1 MSKNPP
7 IMKFPADEENRLEF
21 PEKELKIKELPP
33 TVIVSDNNGQGQ
45 FVVTNEEEESQ
56 AQVCVTVYLVSQQ
69 AETRPTEKVFQKY
82 FVVTFLSLAK
92 YRALLKNIA
101 TQNQCNFYGKYFITL
116 DRNVIQILFCRQLLA
131 INCQFN

>member
-69 AETRPTEKVFQKY
+69 AETMPAEKVFQKY
-82 FVVTFLSLAK
+82 FRVTFLLLAK
-92 YRALLKNIA
+92 YKAFLKH
-101 TQNQCNFYGKYFITL
+101 CNAKSM
-116 DRNVIQILFCRQLLA
+116 QLYWE
-131 INCQFN
+131 IFHNT

>member
-21 PEKELKIKELPP
+21 PEKELPP

-45 FVVTNEEEESQ
+45 FVVRNEEEESQ

-82 FVVTFLSLAK
+82 FRVTFLLLAK
-92 YRALLKNIA
+92 YKAFLKH
-101 TQNQCNFYGKYFITL
+101 CNAKSM
-116 DRNVIQILFCRQLLA
+116 QLLWE
-131 INCQFN
+131 IFHNT